1 MPILSNIDQVSFER
15 TKYKSH
21 KLDETVHQTKYIVLK
36 FTSYLTLRQLRT
48 KFIPIQITSKSKS
61 YTMIELAESEINE
74 RVKEEIKRSQVSL
87 VIHLSHGK
95 FL

>member
-1 MPILSNIDQVSFER
+1 
-15 TKYKSH
+15 
-21 KLDETVHQTKYIVLK
+21 
-36 FTSYLTLRQLRT
+36 
-48 KFIPIQITSKSKS
+48 
-61 YTMIELAESEINE
+61 MIELAESEINE